1 MLSYYS
7 NQSLGPVNLSLIVFI
22 ISPVGSIPKCLEFL
36 PRSSFQGNC
45 LQSNDLNQ
53 RPSIK
58 CGSASPAKSQPL
70 DDVIDP
76 VIPRGS
82 LRDSLEIEASFLQR
96 EEELLSSWWREYAE
110 CSDKLLYKI
119 QRWCTIWT
127 RCGGFMLGGPVGV
140 DRLLTTK
147 WILNGS
153 GQVVDG
159 DKAISY
165 TQRPNY
171 LICNFC

>member
-1 MLSYYS
+1 MRQPIKGVDFKIKTLTVGGKRSKRSTKYINEHPTTSSKML
-7 NQSLGPVNLSLIVFI
+7 NF
-22 ISPVGSIPKCLEFL
+22 SPTVGSIPKCLEFL

-127 RCGGFMLGGPVGV
+127 RRGGWNKYKQDSCSGV
-140 DRLLTTK
+140 
-147 WILNGS
+147 
-153 GQVVDG
+153 Q
-159 DKAISY
+159 
-165 TQRPNY
+165 
-171 LICNFC
+171 

>member
-1 MLSYYS
+1 MRQPIKGVDFKIKTLTVGGKRSKRS
-7 NQSLGPVNLSLIVFI
+7 TI
-22 ISPVGSIPKCLEFL
+22 GSIPKCLEFL

-96 EEELLSSWWREYAE
+96 EEELLSSWEDSMSTRF
-110 CSDKLLYKI
+110 SDGA
-119 QRWCTIWT
+119 RF
-127 RCGGFMLGGPVGV
+127 GLGVEVGISTS
-140 DRLLTTK
+140 R
-147 WILNGS
+147 IHARGS
-153 GQVVDG
+153 
-159 DKAISY
+159 S
-165 TQRPNY
+165 RS
-171 LICNFC
+171 